1 MRNEPETSSAT
12 AAPRRLYRSRED
24 RMIAGVCG
32 GIAGHLGIDPLIV
45 RVGAIALALA
55 GGAGVPVYVAA
66 WLLTPRAEP
75 SASQPVASAAE
86 PVRVVNLVD
95 DLSPMAPARG

>member
-1 MRNEPETSSAT
+1 
-12 AAPRRLYRSRED
+12 
-24 RMIAGVCG
+24 MIAGVCG
-32 GIAGHLGIDPLIV
+32 GIATHLGIDAVIV

-55 GGAGVPVYVAA
+55 GGAGIPVYVAA
-66 WLLTPRAEP
+66 WLLTPRAES
-75 SASQPVASAAE
+75 SAPQPAASVAE

>member
-1 MRNEPETSSAT
+1 
-12 AAPRRLYRSRED
+12 
-24 RMIAGVCG
+24 MIAGVCG
-32 GIAGHLGIDPLIV
+32 GIATHLGIDPVIV

-55 GGAGVPVYVAA
+55 GGAGIPVYVAA
-66 WLLTPRAEP
+66 WLLTPSAEP
-75 SASQPVASAAE
+75 SAEQPVASAAE